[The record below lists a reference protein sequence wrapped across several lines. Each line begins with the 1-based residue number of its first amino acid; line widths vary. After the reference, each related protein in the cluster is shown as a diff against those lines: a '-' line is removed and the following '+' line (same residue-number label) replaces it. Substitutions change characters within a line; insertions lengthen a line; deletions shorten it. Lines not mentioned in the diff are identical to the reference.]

1 MFELAEKY
9 LRKDSLPLLFC
20 PGCGN
25 GQILNAFIRAID
37 EMGIR
42 EDVAAVSGIGC
53 SSWIPVYLEIDV
65 LHSLHGRALAFS
77 QGLKVSHPEK
87 KVIVFTGDG
96 DCLGI
101 GGNHL
106 IHAARRNIDVTVIM
120 ANNFIYGMTGGQK
133 APTTPQGSLTKTSP
147 YGNCEKPFDTCS
159 LVAAAGATYVA
170 RWTTSHPVQLQRA
183 MVDAITHRG
192 FSFLEV
198 MTQCPVQ
205 TGRHILKESDP
216 WKIMQWYRDSCTS
229 HPGDKDKHL
238 MAVGEFVKRIETEF
252 TDMIQAERKVP

>member
-101 GGNHL
+101 GGNEL
-106 IHAARRNIDVTVIM
+106 LPENW
-120 ANNFIYGMTGGQK
+120 
-133 APTTPQGSLTKTSP
+133 TK
-147 YGNCEKPFDTCS
+147 
-159 LVAAAGATYVA
+159 V
-170 RWTTSHPVQLQRA
+170 
-183 MVDAITHRG
+183 
-192 FSFLEV
+192 
-198 MTQCPVQ
+198 
-205 TGRHILKESDP
+205 
-216 WKIMQWYRDSCTS
+216 
-229 HPGDKDKHL
+229 
-238 MAVGEFVKRIETEF
+238 
-252 TDMIQAERKVP
+252 